1 MEGFSYTDIFETK
14 GIEYL
19 IIIGFLFLI
28 IPFWYFLTR
37 PAASEAVVKKA
48 AGVLSVSS
56 LKIPMG
62 IFFSRNHTWAYLESS
77 GMAKTGLDDF
87 LIRVAGPVR
96 VNFLKKEGETVR
108 KGQPV
113 AELVHDG
120 KTLKVLSPLSGSIG
134 EVNPMLN
141 ETLADGDLIET
152 SWFYR
157 IKPSD
162 WKGET
167 SRFYLAGEA
176 ADWFRGEIERFKEL
190 MSEYRTEY
198 IPGNAFPV
206 MQDGGELKDTGLKD
220 LPEQAWHT
228 FEKSF
233 LTSEVET

>member
-37 PAASEAVVKKA
+37 PKTSEALIRKSER
-48 AGVLSVSS
+48 VLSASS

-62 IFFSRNHTWAYLESS
+62 IFFSRNHTWAYLETS

-87 LIRVAGPVR
+87 LKRVAGPVK
-96 VNFLKKEGETVR
+96 VNFLRAEGDEVR

-113 AELVHDG
+113 AELMHDG
-120 KTLKVLSPLSGSIG
+120 KVLKVLSPLSGTIG
-134 EVNPMLN
+134 QVNHMLN
-141 ETLADGDLIET
+141 ETLSESDPIES
-152 SWFYR
+152 SWIYR

-162 WKGET
+162 WKVET
-167 SRFYLAGEA
+167 SHFFLAGEA
-176 ADWFRGEIERFKEL
+176 ADWFKREIERYKDLIAEF
-190 MSEYRTEY
+190 RTGY
-198 IPGNAFPV
+198 TPANPYPV
-206 MQDGGELKDTGLKD
+206 MQDGGELKDVGLND
-220 LPEQAWHT
+220 LPDQAWHT

-233 LTSEVET
+233 LTSELET